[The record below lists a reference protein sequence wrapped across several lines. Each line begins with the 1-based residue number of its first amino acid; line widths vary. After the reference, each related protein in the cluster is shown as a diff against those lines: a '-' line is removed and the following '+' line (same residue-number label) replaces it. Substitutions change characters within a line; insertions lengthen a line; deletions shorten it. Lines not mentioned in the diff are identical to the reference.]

1 MILFGTYAIRGR
13 HTQIS
18 SQGLSEL
25 GPEVD
30 VISVERYA
38 LKNFVEDVSKILA
51 DNPLIGEPEIR
62 WENGK
67 IWFVIGGKSLPV
79 TLQSIYVAA
88 ARIFAVLECQG
99 KRMKVA
105 LGDEVEIFDG
115 SRRKLSGM
123 RLKGEKLIL
132 ERRFRISRL
141 LGLPRN
147 SRGIYSL
154 IICPGIYSLITQRK
168 IDVSHLYTI
177 FFTQGGYWPFREPH
191 PLLLRLSSSRILKL
205 PPVFNGQ
212 GSFWTEVAM

>member
-1 MILFGTYAIRGR
+1 MSVSVTAGLLDLFAPKFGMDGLGVEPGEKITIRVTVSSKDGQKRMILFGTYAIRGR

-132 ERRFRISRL
+132 ERAFQNLETAR
-141 LGLPRN
+141 
-147 SRGIYSL
+147 
-154 IICPGIYSLITQRK
+154 
-168 IDVSHLYTI
+168 
-177 FFTQGGYWPFREPH
+177 
-191 PLLLRLSSSRILKL
+191 
-205 PPVFNGQ
+205 PP
-212 GSFWTEVAM
+212 S